1 MCLFI
6 LRRICFSIAIC
17 FSFCVHAQLAEI
29 DVYDITGDSLYSIK
43 RSSKPV
49 VVLVFD
55 QFDCPYVDAYAE
67 RLLALQKKYASN
79 VQFVYVNSD
88 NDNIKSKSFKALV
101 ADRIKQLPVN
111 TPYLI
116 DAYANYLY
124 QTGVTKS
131 PEVCV
136 VYRKKVIYKGGVDDN
151 PLSAKDVRN
160 AYLNKCLEKIL
171 NQEIVGSVEQKTAG
185 CMISKGD

>member
-1 MCLFI
+1 MYLSILRNFCLF
-6 LRRICFSIAIC
+6 LGLLFSLNT
-17 FSFCVHAQLAEI
+17 HAQLADI
-29 DVYDITGDSLYSIK
+29 DVYDITGDTLYSVK
-43 RSSKPV
+43 RCPKSII
-49 VVLVFD
+49 VLVFD
-55 QFDCPYVDAYAE
+55 QFDCPYVDAYSE
-67 RLLALQKKYASN
+67 RLLALQKKYGGN

-88 NDNIKSKSFKALV
+88 NDNIKSKNFKTLV
-101 ADRIKQLPVN
+101 ANRIKQLPPN

-151 PLSAKDVRN
+151 PLSEKDVRN
-160 AYLNKCLEKIL
+160 AYLDKMLQKLL
-171 NQEIVGSVEQKTAG
+171 NQEIVSKIEQKTAG